1 MSFEPLAVGALLWLS
16 TLLGISPYPQGD
28 SEWRLLKAWQDE
40 SGYSVFEATTQTIPT
55 ECRAHPTAFIKFPMV
70 IHGAHEIFADGNLI
84 EKSGDPTFRTVQT
97 FYGAPFLQ
105 CADIVQARTLTWKV
119 VSYSK
124 YFARISFFPRVVADR
139 PLHNVLAESFHVMG
153 AGAAFIVAFFAITI
167 FWGRVSR
174 MLTLSVFCSCL
185 SAAIYF
191 AGAVGGLVGLRW
203 SMLLTHKIA
212 DIGVWLGIALV
223 MNALRIEGMLGNK
236 AYFIYLANVAIG
248 LFIIALGSSGD
259 VIQLGTSLP
268 FGASMVVLFIPFIAG
283 LRDLATSRF
292 DNKNMLRILSL
303 LSFITACFNEV
314 FVVLGLINSSPM
326 LPVGFLAGV
335 LFFAFSVNERINETY
350 RERDYL
356 RENLEAEVQR
366 KTEELTKKTEDLVA
380 AMASLKSTQ
389 AELVQSAKLASLGT
403 LSAGIAHEINNSL
416 NYVNGALQP
425 LERLVVKAAKNCSPE
440 EQSKI
445 DRLMA
450 VMKEGLA
457 LTLEIIKSLRS
468 YTGLNQAKFNDVD
481 LKKAAQTSLT
491 ILRNKTRGKI
501 EVDLRI
507 PDNLIFFGSV
517 VGINQIFMNLISNA
531 IDAMPEGGRLILEA
545 DASSPETIEICIHDT
560 GCGMAPETAARI
572 FDPFFTTKEVGK
584 GTGLGL
590 HIVRSEVER
599 HNGNIEVE
607 SVLGEGTCF
616 RINVPRNANT
626 EQRSAA

>member
-16 TLLGISPYPQGD
+16 SLLGINPYPQGD

-40 SGYSVFEATTQTIPT
+40 SGYSVFEASTQALPA
-55 ECRAHPTAFIKFPMV
+55 ECRTHPKAFIKFPMV
-70 IHGAHEIFADGNLI
+70 IHGAHQIFADGNLI
-84 EKSGDPTFRTVQT
+84 EKSGDPTFRTVQS
-97 FYGAPFLQ
+97 FYGAPVLQ
-105 CADIVQARTLTWKV
+105 CADVAQARTLTWKV

-124 YFARISFFPRVVADR
+124 YFARVSFFPRVTADR

-153 AGAAFIVAFFAITI
+153 AGAAFIIALFSITI

-174 MLTLSVFCSCL
+174 TLTLSVFCSCL
-185 SAAIYF
+185 SAATYF
-191 AGAVGGLVGLRW
+191 AGTVGGLVGIHLP
-203 SMLLTHKIA
+203 MLLTHKIA
-212 DIGVWLGIALV
+212 DIGVWLGVALV

-248 LFIIALGSSGD
+248 LLIIALGSSGD

-283 LRDLATSRF
+283 LRDLLTSRF
-292 DNKNMLRILSL
+292 DNKNLLRILSL

-545 DASSPETIEICIHDT
+545 EASSPETIEIRIHDT
-560 GCGMAPETAARI
+560 GCGMAPETAARV

-616 RINVPRNANT
+616 RISVPRSANT

>member
-1 MSFEPLAVGALLWLS
+1 
-16 TLLGISPYPQGD
+16 
-28 SEWRLLKAWQDE
+28 
-40 SGYSVFEATTQTIPT
+40 
-55 ECRAHPTAFIKFPMV
+55 
-70 IHGAHEIFADGNLI
+70 
-84 EKSGDPTFRTVQT
+84 
-97 FYGAPFLQ
+97 
-105 CADIVQARTLTWKV
+105 
-119 VSYSK
+119 
-124 YFARISFFPRVVADR
+124 
-139 PLHNVLAESFHVMG
+139 
-153 AGAAFIVAFFAITI
+153 
-167 FWGRVSR
+167 
-174 MLTLSVFCSCL
+174 
-185 SAAIYF
+185 
-191 AGAVGGLVGLRW
+191 
-203 SMLLTHKIA
+203 MLLTHKIA
-212 DIGVWLGIALV
+212 DIGVWLGIARV

-248 LFIIALGSSGD
+248 LFIIAFGSSGD

-450 VMKEGLA
+450 VMKEGLV

-531 IDAMPEGGRLILEA
+531 IDAMPEGGRLTLEA